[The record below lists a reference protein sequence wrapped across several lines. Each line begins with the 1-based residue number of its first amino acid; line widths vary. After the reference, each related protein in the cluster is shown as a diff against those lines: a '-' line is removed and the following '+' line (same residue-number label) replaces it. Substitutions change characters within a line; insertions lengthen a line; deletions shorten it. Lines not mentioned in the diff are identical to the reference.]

1 MEHTKGIEERRNLRD
16 RAALVQRLI
25 NSVID
30 NPSVTFTVDTM
41 HEWLGVPPD
50 AAHRILAKLVSSGLL
65 REVQRGVWV
74 RNALPG
80 LTPSW

>member
-1 MEHTKGIEERRNLRD
+1 MERTKGTKERRDLAI

-41 HEWLGVPPD
+41 REWLAVPPD
-50 AAHRILAKLVSSGLL
+50 AAHRILAKLVSSGLM

-74 RNALPG
+74 RGALPG

>member
-1 MEHTKGIEERRNLRD
+1 M
-16 RAALVQRLI
+16 QRLI

-41 HEWLGVPPD
+41 REWLGVPLD
-50 AAHRILAKLVSSGLL
+50 GAHRILAKLVSSGLM

-74 RNALPG
+74 RGTLPG
-80 LTPSW
+80 LAPGCS